1 MNRTSIVDLTLPIC
15 SGGSA
20 PPKMPRPV
28 FELVRTMEK
37 DCCRT
42 SKISLYNHSG
52 THMDAPSHFLES
64 GDTIDTLGL
73 ELCIGKAFVVDV
85 SNLDA
90 GKRIQAKDLG
100 DVAGKLREGDRLL
113 FYTGWER
120 FYPEEIY
127 YHNFPA
133 LSLELAHWLVEK
145 KISLIGIDT
154 SSVAAVDDWDE
165 VTTIHKVLLSNGI
178 ILIEGLSNLDKLPFG
193 HQVDLICLPMKL
205 VNIDGAPARVVAILE
220 EDI

>member
-1 MNRTSIVDLTLPIC
+1 MSLQIKERLFIWI
-15 SGGSA
+15 A
-20 PPKMPRPV
+20 
-28 FELVRTMEK
+28 EVRNGFYTF
-37 DCCRT
+37 
-42 SKISLYNHSG
+42 S
-52 THMDAPSHFLES
+52 
-64 GDTIDTLGL
+64 
-73 ELCIGKAFVVDV
+73 
-85 SNLDA
+85 
-90 GKRIQAKDLG
+90 GKRIHTRDLG
-100 DVAGKLREGDRLL
+100 NIGEKLVEGNRLL

-165 VTTIHKVLLSNGI
+165 LTTIHKVLLSNGI
-178 ILIEGLSNLDKLPFG
+178 IIIEGLSNLDKLPFG

-205 VNIDGAPARVVAILE
+205 LNIDGTPARVVAILE